1 MEKNGLE
8 GILGAN
14 LSNIL
19 LKEESTLKLE
29 EASQDLYEQTE
40 LAH

>member
-1 MEKNGLE
+1 MGWKDSLE
-8 GILGAN
+8 LI

-19 LKEESTLKLE
+19 LKAESALKLD

-40 LAH
+40 LTH